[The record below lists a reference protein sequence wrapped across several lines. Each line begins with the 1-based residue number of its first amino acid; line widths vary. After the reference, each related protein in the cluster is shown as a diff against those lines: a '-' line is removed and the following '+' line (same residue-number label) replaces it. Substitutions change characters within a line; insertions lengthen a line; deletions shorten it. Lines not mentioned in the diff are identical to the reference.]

1 MTANLMASPLPY
13 LRRFRIVEKDDHSQ
27 LLANVANS
35 RCESSYKELF
45 DHYAPKIYRYGIK
58 HKLNESQASDLVQE
72 VMTRLWLK
80 SHLFDES
87 KGSVSTWIFTLSRNL
102 KFDLLRKNVSQSHVI
117 SSDELWDSATFDQ
130 IDQDANLEALQEK
143 FELHSLVDQLPKDQ
157 RDVIKKIYFEGFT
170 QEEYSTTNNIPL
182 GTVKSRIR
190 LAIRKLNS
198 LMEIL

>member
-1 MTANLMASPLPY
+1 M
-13 LRRFRIVEKDDHSQ
+13 
-27 LLANVANS
+27 
-35 RCESSYKELF
+35 
-45 DHYAPKIYRYGIK
+45 
-58 HKLNESQASDLVQE
+58 
-72 VMTRLWLK
+72 
-80 SHLFDES
+80 
-87 KGSVSTWIFTLSRNL
+87 
-102 KFDLLRKNVSQSHVI
+102 I